1 MKTCKKSVLALSI
14 QASLLAAAM
23 GLSPALL
30 AQESDKDQAVE
41 ETKLERIM
49 VTAQKRVQSTQEVPI
64 SIATLS
70 GEKFDALFA
79 GGEDIQALSGKIPGL
94 YAESSNG
101 RAAPR
106 FYIRGLG
113 NTDFDLAASQPVS
126 VIMDDVVMENVIL
139 KSFPLFDVAQAEVI
153 RGPQGTL
160 FGRNTTAG
168 IVKFSSVKP
177 TQDFEAYTKA
187 TVGSFGTINVEG
199 AAGGGLTDELSAR
212 ISLMNQ
218 NRDDYVDNG
227 FTGEKDFTG
236 GHDEKAGRLQFLY
249 DTDAFSALL
258 NVHGRKLDGTSSLFR
273 ANVLTQGSN
282 ELNEN
287 YDRDTV
293 YYDKGD
299 GNFQKYDNS
308 GASLTLEFDLGGMTL
323 TSITA
328 QENADGKGKGDIDGG
343 YVIDTNFD
351 GVAEETGPGFI
362 PFDAVTE
369 DQLNDLE
376 QFTQEFRLASDTTE
390 ALEWQVGAFYFDSS
404 FGVTSIDG
412 FFGAT
417 TVYHGN
423 ESWAVFGQTTYN
435 LTDRWDITGGIRY
448 TYDEKTFSVGQQN
461 VDGFALVVGAASIQ
475 DYDPIKVDDGQVS
488 WELSSNYRLTDSTSL
503 FGRFASGFRA
513 QSIQGRDVAFEKAPS
528 VAESETIT
536 SFEVGAKS
544 DLLDDSLRLNGA
556 LFYYTIDDIQL
567 SAIGGETQGNQLIN
581 ADKGVGYGF
590 EVDAEWR
597 ATKSLVL
604 GGGFSYN
611 NTELKDQNLLVA
623 PCGSGAC
630 TPTDQPGGGGL
641 VFIDG
646 NPFPQAPETI
656 LTVNARYDIPVS
668 TGEIYL
674 YGDVARQGE
683 TNLFLYESAEYRTNG
698 NFEAGLRIG
707 YLNFDNDYEVALF
720 GRNITDE
727 DNLKGAIDFNNL
739 TGFVNEP
746 RIIGVEFKKNFF

>member
-126 VIMDDVVMENVIL
+126 VVMDDVVMENVIL

-168 IVKFSSVKP
+168 IVKFTSVKP

-187 TVGSFGTINVEG
+187 TIGSFGTINVEG

-218 NRDDYVDNG
+218 NRDDYVNNG

-273 ANVLTQGSN
+273 RNILTQGSN
-282 ELNEN
+282 ELNDN

-293 YYDKGD
+293 YYDQGE

-308 GASLTLEFDLGGMTL
+308 GAALTLEFDISGMTF
-323 TSITA
+323 TSVTA
-328 QENADGKGKGDIDGG
+328 QENADGNGIGDIDGG
-343 YVIDTNFD
+343 NT
-351 GVAEETGPGFI
+351 AGPG
-362 PFDAVTE
+362 PSNPSGAVTE

-376 QFTQEFRLASDTTE
+376 QFTQEFRLASDTNE

-423 ESWAVFGQTTYN
+423 ESWAVFGQSTYN
-435 LTDRWDITGGIRY
+435 LTDRWDITGGVRY

-461 VDGFALVVGAASIQ
+461 LNGFALTIGAASIQ

-488 WELSSNYRLTDSTSL
+488 WDLSSNYRLTDKTSL
-503 FGRFASGFRA
+503 YGRLASGFRA
-513 QSIQGRDVAFEKAPS
+513 QSIQGRDVAFEAPPS
-528 VAESETIT
+528 VADSETIT
-536 SFEVGAKS
+536 SVEVGAKS

-556 LFYYTIDDIQL
+556 LFYYNIDDIQL
-567 SAIGGETQGNQLIN
+567 SAIGGATQGNQLIN
-581 ADKGVGYGF
+581 ADKGTGYGF

-597 ATKSLVL
+597 AAKSLVL
-604 GGGFSYN
+604 GGGFS
-611 NTELKDQNLLVA
+611 
-623 PCGSGAC
+623 
-630 TPTDQPGGGGL
+630 
-641 VFIDG
+641 
-646 NPFPQAPETI
+646 
-656 LTVNARYDIPVS
+656 
-668 TGEIYL
+668 
-674 YGDVARQGE
+674 
-683 TNLFLYESAEYRTNG
+683 
-698 NFEAGLRIG
+698 
-707 YLNFDNDYEVALF
+707 
-720 GRNITDE
+720 
-727 DNLKGAIDFNNL
+727 
-739 TGFVNEP
+739 
-746 RIIGVEFKKNFF
+746 